1 MNIFVGNL
9 SFDATQGDVKKLFE
23 GFGNVAS
30 VVIVMEKEKKA
41 PKSRGFGFVEMP
53 DEQQAFAA
61 IAALNGKEFMDRV
74 LNVNP
79 ARPKGKGH
87 PAVGG
92 AIAEAT
98 SQKAVV
104 GLPIGQK
111 DMVCLPLGK
120 AIAQA
125 TSQKAVVGL
134 PIAQA
139 TSQKAVVGLP
149 IAQATSQKAVVGLPI
164 AQAKTEAYREIE
176 SKKKM
181 QPKVKAQAQQYSREE
196 REEKKVWGN
205 STFRKPGTYKGGR
218 RSRSYMKRHGL
229 TGMEDTKPRRRSQDN
244 PMRWRKRK
252 DQPKPWQRSPDEH
265 KPWKKAEEGAR
276 PWKKAEGESK
286 PWRKSEGGI
295 KPWKKIGGEIRTWSK
310 PGEKPKPWKK
320 PAGEAKHWRKGRE
333 RPQKSK
339 FNPSTSLGMVRG
351 NGERSRTKGRKNRAA
366 INDKV

>member
-9 SFDATQGDVKKLFE
+9 SFDSTGADVKELFE
-23 GFGNVAS
+23 GYGFVAS
-30 VVIVMEKEKKA
+30 AVIVMEKEKKA
-41 PKSRGFGFVEMP
+41 PKSRGFGFVQMP
-53 DEQQAFAA
+53 DEQQALAA
-61 IAALNGKEFMDRV
+61 IAALNGKEFMGRV

-79 ARPKGKGH
+79 ARPKGH

-92 AIAEAT
+92 AIAKAKG
-98 SQKAVV
+98 QKAMVWP
-104 GLPIGQK
+104 PIGQR

-120 AIAQA
+120 AIA
-125 TSQKAVVGL
+125 K
-134 PIAQA
+134 
-139 TSQKAVVGLP
+139 
-149 IAQATSQKAVVGLPI
+149 
-164 AQAKTEAYREIE
+164 AKTEAHREIE

-181 QPKVKAQAQQYSREE
+181 QPKVEVEAGQYPREE
-196 REEKKVWGN
+196 IEQKKAWFNPVFNKHLALSDGRVRP
-205 STFRKPGTYKGGR
+205 SGQHLALEDRQVRPSGRPGTYKGGR
-218 RSRSYMKRHGL
+218 RSRSYMKLHGL

-252 DQPKPWQRSPDEH
+252 DQPKPWQRGPDEH

-295 KPWKKIGGEIRTWSK
+295 KPWKKTGGEIRTWRK
-310 PGEKPKPWKK
+310 PGEEPEPWKK

-339 FNPSTSLGMVRG
+339 FSPSTSLGMVRG
-351 NGERSRTKGRKNRAA
+351 NGERSRTKGRKKSGGYKR
-366 INDKV
+366 